1 MEKITKDT
9 LIIDLIQANP
19 NAAEILFAHGMGC
32 LGCAMAHGETIE
44 QATHAHGEDLQQ
56 ILDELNAQ

>member
-9 LIIDLIQANP
+9 LIIDLVQANP
-19 NAAEILFAHGMGC
+19 NAAEILFAHGMHC

-44 QATHAHGEDLQQ
+44 QATNAHGEDLDK
-56 ILDELNAQ
+56 LLEELNAQ